1 MPLFRCSWNKASPFA
16 HPYLNL
22 MYRQTGGLS
31 DFFFFAS
38 FMIIEMLLNHCSLL
52 KENIEPIYFL
62 GILVLTLFFPSYAL
76 KLKNFFNLKQIIIL
90 NKKKKFMQ

>member
-1 MPLFRCSWNKASPFA
+1 
-16 HPYLNL
+16 
-22 MYRQTGGLS
+22 
-31 DFFFFAS
+31 
-38 FMIIEMLLNHCSLL
+38 MIIEMLLNHCSLL

-90 NKKKKFMQ
+90 NKKKNFYVINMGLNCLYRKVSSEIVISVFKLYYEKFKCKNRK